1 MKILEVLVVTIVSLL
16 ILLVGVLMIKQVF
29 QKAIDQSIYHQVTY
43 PYASIYFT
51 ELQIEGKAKP
61 FVLEGMLS
69 NKYSDLECKLPA
81 SEYVFGGI
89 VRFVPSEQAL
99 TTLLRANTKNSQIYY
114 SVMGLNSNYNLENS
128 CDAFEHNFYKPLY
141 GNSTIAQLNS
151 PMAYSVILNG
161 LFTNKTKTYGGNGW
175 NILKTYGVNYGL
187 TLVDSDDMTMFGD
200 KAVYYPSGNSFFEPF
215 WGSTSQNLYFLVKG
229 MFPFNT
235 VTAKEQ
241 LLIPYEGSFSSEDTV
256 TNGVYVMIYTDESY
270 NIIVNSTLTRDGQ
283 NISMKDNTISINGY
297 DYTMIG
303 DGRNVFSFGGKLN
316 FNVGLNVYYGEFKI
330 ENIRTTTSSGLE
342 IDTYIPLNSYVV
354 IPPISKDYAFVP
366 KDNYM
371 EIRTVFINIVKQ
383 KKWWIFTIKKGDEMK
398 NLFSISG
405 TYDYGNPVK

>member
-16 ILLVGVLMIKQVF
+16 ILLVGVLMVKQIF

-61 FVLEGMLS
+61 FVLENMLA
-69 NKYSDLECKLPA
+69 NKYPDLDCKLPA
-81 SEYVFGGI
+81 SEYTFGGI
-89 VRFVPSEQAL
+89 VRFSPSDEAIA
-99 TTLLRANTKNSQIYY
+99 TLVKANANSYQLYY
-114 SVMGLNSNYNLENS
+114 SVSGLNSNYNLYNS
-128 CDAFEHNFYKPLY
+128 CDAFEHNPYKPLY

-151 PMAYSVILNG
+151 PLAYSVILNG
-161 LFTNKTKTYGGNGW
+161 LFTSKTETYGGNDW

-187 TLVDSDDMTMFGD
+187 TLVDSDDMTMFGER
-200 KAVYYPSGNSFFEPF
+200 AVYYPSGTSFFEPF
-215 WGSTSQNLYFLVKG
+215 WGSSSQNLYFLVKG

-235 VTAKEQ
+235 VTAQEQ
-241 LLIPYEGSFSSEDTV
+241 LLIPYEGSFESEDTV
-256 TNGVYVMIYTDESY
+256 TDGVYVMIYTKESY
-270 NIIVNSTLTRDGQ
+270 NIIVNSTLSSDEQ
-283 NISMKDNTISINGY
+283 NITMKDNTIAINGD

-303 DGRNVFSFGGKLN
+303 NGRNVFSFGGKLN
-316 FNVGLNVYYGEFKI
+316 FDVGLNTYYGKFKI

-342 IDTYIPLNSYVV
+342 IDTYIPLNSYIV
-354 IPPISKDYAFVP
+354 IPPISKDFAFAP

-383 KKWWIFTIKKGDEMK
+383 KKWWIFTIKKGDEMD

-405 TYDYGNPVK
+405 TYDYGNPIK